1 MLEFYSVELDD
12 KALVFCSNT
21 GNNIEIRDL
30 TDLPRIANICR
41 INCLSMIKF
50 AGSGHIGTSFSS
62 AEIMICIKYV
72 SKFST
77 TDLDKFKNAI
87 FFSSKGHDAPMIYS
101 VMHAFGELLDS
112 DLLTLRKLGG
122 LPGHPTIDVSGVV
135 TNTGSLGMGI
145 SKAKGMIYA
154 NRINGVRKKVIVM
167 LGDGELQEG
176 QIWEALPGA
185 YRDKMDELVVI
196 VDANG
201 IQSDSWVSQ
210 TLDLGDVKSRVSSFG
225 WNFVECY
232 GNSVDTVISALKQAN
247 SSHLPTW
254 IHAKTIKGSGV
265 SFMEEFSP
273 DGNYYQFHSGAPDT
287 NDYELSIDEI
297 KRKIELNQNQ
307 KNDNQ
312 KVSISTLIE
321 RNHYIPKLLEN
332 SVTFRYSIILYEV
345 IKNNS
350 KIMVLDG
357 DLNKDTGTFLVKN
370 ENPNKYIQCGIA
382 EQDMISM
389 AGGLALGG
397 LIPIVHS
404 FGTFLTMRGY
414 EQIFNNSTERTTIL
428 YVGFLAGLLPAMP
441 GISHQAVNDLSIMS
455 VIPNMK
461 LYEPASD
468 YEINKSISRA
478 IEHSGPSYIRI
489 QSVGVSIKEKTSE
502 YTELEYLTIWREFK
516 NGNVIICSGLTMLQQ
531 AIAAAE
537 ILEISGSPCNVIT
550 IFDYEFTQ
558 DLESLKVLKQF
569 TKIIVLENYLPGN
582 LLYNKLKETISL
594 ENEHLKIHRIGIS
607 DFPKCGQNEEIL
619 EYYNMDG
626 VNIARIFLDSTT
638 WT

>member
-1 MLEFYSVELDD
+1 MLEFYSVELDN

-21 GNNIEIRDL
+21 ENNIEIRNL

-62 AEIMICIKYV
+62 AEIMICVKYV

-77 TDLDKFKNAI
+77 TDLDKFENAI

-112 DLLTLRKLGG
+112 DLLTLRKIGG

-154 NRINGVRKKVIVM
+154 NRINGVRKKIIVM

-185 YRDKMDELVVI
+185 YRDKMGELVVV

-225 WNFVECY
+225 WNFFECN
-232 GNSVDTVISALKQAN
+232 GNSIDSVISALKQAN

-265 SFMEEFSP
+265 SFMEEFSS
-273 DGNYYQFHSGAPDT
+273 DGKYYQFHSGAPDT
-287 NDYELSIDEI
+287 KDYELSIDEI

-307 KNDNQ
+307 KNKNQ
-312 KVSISTLIE
+312 KVSIGTLIE
-321 RNHYIPKLLEN
+321 RNHYIPKLSEN

-345 IKNNS
+345 VKNNS

-382 EQDMISM
+382 EQDMVSM

-414 EQIFNNSTERTTIL
+414 EQIFNNSTEKKTVL
-428 YVGFLAGLLPAMP
+428 YVGFLAGVLPAMP
-441 GISHQAVNDLSIMS
+441 GISHQAVNDFPIMS
-455 VIPNMK
+455 AIPNMM
-461 LYEPASD
+461 LFEPASD
-468 YEINKSISRA
+468 HEIKESIRRA
-478 IEHSGPSYIRI
+478 VKHPGPSYIRM
-489 QSVGVSIKEKTSE
+489 QSVGTTLENKTSD
-502 YTELEYLTIWREFK
+502 YKELEYLTIWKESE
-516 NGNVIICSGLTMLQQ
+516 GINVIICSGLTMLEQ

-537 ILEISGSPCNVIT
+537 ILEKRGLPCSVVT
-550 IFDYEFTQ
+550 IFDYNFTR
-558 DLESLKVLKQF
+558 DLESLKVLEKF
-569 TKIIVLENYLPGN
+569 TRILVLENYLPGH
-582 LLYNKLKETISL
+582 LLYSKLKEKISL
-594 ENEHLKIHRIGIS
+594 ADKISKIQRIGIS
-607 DFPKCGQNEEIL
+607 EFPKCGQNKEIL
-619 EYYNMDG
+619 EYYKMDATS
-626 VNIARIFLDSTT
+626 IAEIFLDSST
-638 WT
+638 WA